1 MFTKIKNGQ
10 AINKYSVFQKK
21 VFICKNFLNV
31 LWDEGFILG
40 YKSSST
46 VPDTFE
52 IFLKYQNNKPC
63 IQKIKYLSKPGK
75 RISISVKQLWKL
87 KLNSE
92 LIIISTSKGI
102 LSIDQCKKF
111 NISGEPFILIC

>member
-10 AINKYSVFQKK
+10 SVNKYSVLQKK
-21 VFICKNFLNV
+21 VSICKNFLNV

-40 YKSSST
+40 YKNSST
-46 VPDTFE
+46 IPDSFE
-52 IFLKYQNNKPC
+52 IFLKYHNNKPC
-63 IQKIKYLSKPGK
+63 IQKIKCLSKPGK
-75 RISISVKQLWKL
+75 RVSISVKQLWKL
-87 KLNSE
+87 NLSSE

-102 LSIDQCKKF
+102 LSMDQCKKY